1 MLSADDEALV
11 GQREGALLAV
21 EAVLVPGVALVV
33 HHVGAVAEPC
43 RDETDRQKDIEKCLV
58 LIVPVICPNVQHKLV
73 SNDEKLRSYFKYVDN
88 SQYLRWLSEQSK
100 IQICF

>member
-43 RDETDRQKDIEKCLV
+43 RDETDRQKDIETCLV

-73 SNDEKLRSYFKYVDN
+73 SNDEKQILFQVCGQFTVFKVAV
-88 SQYLRWLSEQSK
+88 RTK
-100 IQICF
+100 